1 MKQANGR
8 VNFELQQGAITDLDS
23 FVKENKIVKIL
34 LLPFSLINK
43 VSSKLGVEIFP
54 VQSKEDK
61 GKIKFTSG
69 SGDYLFTDGMMT
81 IEETSFISAIS
92 NMKAGGSLDFKTE
105 ALDMKVSATILT
117 TQTPVVIKIGG
128 TMSNPSGKLDVA
140 STAVS
145 LVGGILNY
153 KTPIKVV
160 QSTGKTT
167 QAVVTKTTDTAVDAV
182 NTAVDAVKSIGSLFK
197 SKKKEDPK
205 SDTAQ

>member
-1 MKQANGR
+1 MYQEKVVLCGASAYEQKYYFNQDFASLPEAVKQ
-8 VNFELQQGAITDLDS
+8 ELQIMCVLYTEDIG
-23 FVKENKIVKIL
+23 
-34 LLPFSLINK
+34 
-43 VSSKLGVEIFP
+43 GVLTLEF
-54 VQSKEDK
+54 D
-61 GKIKFTSG
+61 
-69 SGDYLFTDGMMT
+69 
-81 IEETSFISAIS
+81 EE
-92 NMKAGGSLDFKTE
+92 GELQFKTE

-197 SKKKEDPK
+197 SKKKEEKEDK
-205 SDTAQ
+205 AQ